1 MRTMPALTLLS
12 CAIMHSK
19 RIFITGATGL
29 LGAHILRLFLERG
42 YTNIVALRQKSSRM
56 DLVAGVVDRV
66 TWIEGDILDTD
77 SLDNGMKD
85 AQWVVHAAA
94 LISYERRMENK
105 QYEVNVDGTT
115 NVVNAALHHG
125 IEKLIHISSISVFT
139 RTGDEQ
145 YIDEK
150 TEWEPTP
157 FTSHYGLTKHLGELE
172 VRRGEAEGLNV
183 AIVNPTIIFGSG
195 FWKEGSTSFFYKGA
209 RGLKFYPTG
218 ANGFVDVRDVACL
231 CILRLENDVSS
242 ERMIANGTNS
252 PLIDVFRRI
261 AELVGNPPPFI
272 RLNPAMTEIAWRL
285 LWPYEFITGKES
297 LISKPTART
306 TACKLHFDNARSL
319 SIPGFSYTPF
329 DKTLSD
335 MAVLYEEASK
345 KNFPAMP
352 MAFLPHH
359 LA

>member
-1 MRTMPALTLLS
+1 
-12 CAIMHSK
+12 MHQK

-29 LGAHILRLFLERG
+29 LGSHILRLFLERG

-56 DLVAGVVDRV
+56 DLVDAVADRI
-66 TWIEGDILDTD
+66 TWIEGDILDVD
-77 SLDNGMKD
+77 SLDVGMQG
-85 AQWVVHAAA
+85 ASWVVHAAA
-94 LISYERRMENK
+94 LISYEKRMQK
-105 QYEVNVDGTT
+105 MQYDVNVNGTT
-115 NVVNAALHHG
+115 NVVNAALHHRV
-125 IEKLIHISSISVFT
+125 EKLMYISSISVFT
-139 RTGDEQ
+139 RTGGEQ

-157 FTSHYGLTKHLGELE
+157 FTSHYGLTKHLAELE
-172 VRRGEAEGLNV
+172 VRRGEAEGLQV
-183 AIVNPTIIFGSG
+183 AIINPAIIFGSG

-218 ANGFVDVRDVACL
+218 ANGFVDVRDVAFL
-231 CILRLENDVSS
+231 CILRLEKDGSS

-252 PLIDVFRRI
+252 PLIDVFRQI
-261 AELVGNPPPFI
+261 AKLVGKPAPFI
-272 RLNPAMTEIAWRL
+272 RLNPALTEIAWRL

-319 SIPGFSYTPF
+319 SIPGFSYTPLV
-329 DKTLSD
+329 KTLSD
-335 MAVLYEEASK
+335 MAELYQEASK

-359 LA
+359 LS

>member
-1 MRTMPALTLLS
+1 
-12 CAIMHSK
+12 MHQK

-29 LGAHILRLFLERG
+29 LGSHILRLFLERG
-42 YTNIVALRQKSSRM
+42 YTNIVALRKKSSRM
-56 DLVAGVVDRV
+56 DLVASVTDRV
-66 TWIEGDILDTD
+66 TWSDGDILDAD
-77 SLDNGMKD
+77 SLDTGMEG
-85 AQWVVHAAA
+85 AHWVVHCAA
-94 LISYERRMENK
+94 LVSYEKRMLK
-105 QYEVNVDGTT
+105 MQYNVNVNGTT

-125 IEKLIHISSISVFT
+125 VEKLIHISSISVFT
-139 RTGDEQ
+139 RTGGEQ

-157 FTSHYGLTKHLGELE
+157 FTSHYGLTKHLAELE
-172 VRRGEAEGLNV
+172 VRRSEAEGLHV
-183 AIVNPTIIFGSG
+183 AIINPAIIFGSG

-218 ANGFVDVRDVACL
+218 ANGFVDVRDVAFL
-231 CILRLENDVSS
+231 CILRLENDESS
-242 ERMIANGTNS
+242 ERMIASGTNS

-261 AELVGNPPPFI
+261 AELVGNPAPFI
-272 RLNPAMTEIAWRL
+272 RLNPFMTEIAWRL

-297 LISKPTART
+297 LISKSTART
-306 TACKLHFDNARSL
+306 TACKLHFDNTRSL
-319 SIPGFSYTPF
+319 SVSGFTYTPF

-335 MAVLYEEASK
+335 MAELYQEASK

-359 LA
+359 LS